1 MDIFKL
7 YKILNENTA
16 VDIFATEEIVD
27 EMAMIV
33 GDLDN
38 AIRDV
43 IEANPALDGIELKR
57 KIRAD
62 DGVRTALAGDKLH
75 DNQLNR
81 FIAKVK
87 SGAPRTAPGETP
99 TPRASAG
106 EAPSAEP
113 GVRSVSI
120 SPARRMSIIAKLDA
134 GAEPE
139 ELAARYGLEVD
150 DILDIQARAKAED
163 EGDVKDISGLR
174 QGDDD
179 FKTIEVKFPE
189 QSDRNVKDEVA
200 SKVDTLISVNSKESD
215 EEIMARLQKWIDKR
229 NEKVDI
235 TKPQHPIR
243 GSSDEQVQ
251 SAVADVKGKLDKIRK
266 SVAARKKSQ
275 WGADYGDEPKSRAD
289 TAKDLEKDFQ
299 AEESFDE
306 FSKTLSEHMKTLKS
320 TSIMR
325 YPNQIAFS
333 EEFLNKFAEEYLN
346 HTTVTEDRGVIRNL
360 EEKMIKAL
368 RMHLHEMS
376 KKKKESMMN
385 EKGKMIKCPNCGHM
399 NPPGTK
405 KCQNCGHSLQTESID
420 EKTAEKEN
428 AKERGKEYIRAID
441 GVNSVESTFLLKLN
455 NAYPF
460 KSIADATQQL
470 KKYRLSQGTK

>member
-16 VDIFATEEIVD
+16 VDIFATEEMVD

-43 IEANPALDGIELKR
+43 IEANPTLDGIELKR

-62 DGVRTALAGDKLH
+62 DGVRAALAGDKLH

-81 FIAKVK
+81 FISKVK
-87 SGAPRTAPGETP
+87 SGAPRSAPSDAEAP
-99 TPRASAG
+99 APKASAG

-113 GVRSVSI
+113 GARSVSI
-120 SPARRMSIIAKLDA
+120 SPARKMSIIAKLDA

-174 QGDDD
+174 QGDDE
-179 FKTIEVKFPE
+179 FKTIELEVPE
-189 QSDRNVKDEVA
+189 QSDRNVKDEMLAKAERMFYISPKA
-200 SKVDTLISVNSKESD
+200 SEKDV
-215 EEIMARLQKWIDKR
+215 MASLKNWAAKR
-229 NEKVDI
+229 NEKTDI
-235 TKPQHPIR
+235 TKTQHPLR
-243 GSSDEQVQ
+243 GATDEQIDNVLGSIKDQ
-251 SAVADVKGKLDKIRK
+251 LGK
-266 SVAARKKSQ
+266 ARK
-275 WGADYGDEPKSRAD
+275 GAESRKKQQFGAEVGDEEGGRAD
-289 TAKDLEKDFQ
+289 NAKDLEKEFQ

-333 EEFLNKFAEEYLN
+333 EEFLNKLAEEYLN

-405 KCQNCGHSLQTESID
+405 KCEKCGHSLES
-420 EKTAEKEN
+420 K
-428 AKERGKEYIRAID
+428 
-441 GVNSVESTFLLKLN
+441 
-455 NAYPF
+455 
-460 KSIADATQQL
+460 
-470 KKYRLSQGTK
+470 

>member
-16 VDIFATEEIVD
+16 VDIFATEEMVD

-43 IEANPALDGIELKR
+43 IEANPTLDGIELKR

-62 DGVRTALAGDKLH
+62 DGVRAALAGDKLH

-81 FIAKVK
+81 FISKVK
-87 SGAPRTAPGETP
+87 SGAPRSAPSDAEAP
-99 TPRASAG
+99 KAPSG

-113 GVRSVSI
+113 GARSVSI
-120 SPARRMSIIAKLDA
+120 SPARKMSIIAKLDA

-179 FKTIEVKFPE
+179 FKTIELEVPE
-189 QSDRNVKDEVA
+189 QSDRNVKDEILAKAERMFYISPKA
-200 SKVDTLISVNSKESD
+200 SEKDV
-215 EEIMARLQKWIDKR
+215 MASLKSWAAKR
-229 NEKVDI
+229 NEKTDI
-235 TKPQHPIR
+235 TKTQHPLR
-243 GSSDEQVQ
+243 GATDEQIDNVLGSIKDQ
-251 SAVADVKGKLDKIRK
+251 LGK
-266 SVAARKKSQ
+266 ARK
-275 WGADYGDEPKSRAD
+275 GAESRKKQQFGAEVGDEEGGRAD
-289 TAKDLEKDFQ
+289 NAKDLEKEFQ

-333 EEFLNKFAEEYLN
+333 EEFLNKLAEEYLN

-405 KCQNCGHSLQTESID
+405 KCEKCGHSLEAKSMD
-420 EKTAEKEN
+420 EERTPVGGVYPSKISGSMTRQPYGVEFTRKGSAYKKSHPFDRKVMAGTLKTN
-428 AKERGKEYIRAID
+428 RSLRSD
-441 GVNSVESTFLLKLN
+441 
-455 NAYPF
+455 
-460 KSIADATQQL
+460 
-470 KKYRLSQGTK
+470 

>member
-16 VDIFATEEIVD
+16 VDIFANEEMVD

-43 IEANPALDGIELKR
+43 VEANPNLEGNELKR

-62 DGVRTALAGDKLH
+62 DSVRAALAGDKLH

-81 FIAKVK
+81 FITKIK
-87 SGAPRTAPGETP
+87 SGAPRTAPSDTERP
-99 TPRASAG
+99 APRPSER

-113 GVRSVSI
+113 SMRSVSI
-120 SPARRMSIIAKLDA
+120 SPARKMSIIAKLDA

-139 ELAARYGLEVD
+139 ELATRYGLEVD
-150 DILDIQARAKAED
+150 DILDIQAKSKAED

-174 QGDDD
+174 QGDDE
-179 FKTIEVKFPE
+179 FKAIELDVPE
-189 QSDRNVKDEVA
+189 QSNRNVKDEILDKAQRMFYIAPKMSEKDVMVA
-200 SKVDTLISVNSKESD
+200 IKNW
-215 EEIMARLQKWIDKR
+215 AAKR
-229 NEKVDI
+229 NDKSDI
-235 TKPQHPIR
+235 TKTQHPLR
-243 GSSDEQVQ
+243 GASDEQIDNVLGSIKDQ
-251 SAVADVKGKLDKIRK
+251 LGK
-266 SVAARKKSQ
+266 ARK
-275 WGADYGDEPKSRAD
+275 GAESRKKQQFGAEMGDEEKGRAD
-289 TAKDLEKDFQ
+289 TSKDLEKEFQ
-299 AEESFDE
+299 AEESFEE

-325 YPNQIAFS
+325 YPNQISFS
-333 EEFLNKFAEEYLN
+333 EEFLNRFAEEYLN

-376 KKKKESMMN
+376 KKKKENMMN

-399 NPPGTK
+399 NPAGTK
-405 KCQNCGHSLQTESID
+405 KCENCGHSLEAKSID
-420 EKTAEKEN
+420 E
-428 AKERGKEYIRAID
+428 ERTPVGGVYPSKVSGSMTRPPYGVEWKRKGSAYKKSHPID
-441 GVNSVESTFLLKLN
+441 RKVDASTLKYNRSLRS
-455 NAYPF
+455 
-460 KSIADATQQL
+460 K
-470 KKYRLSQGTK
+470 

>member
-16 VDIFATEEIVD
+16 VDIFANEEMVD

-43 IEANPALDGIELKR
+43 IEANPNLDGLELKR
-57 KIRAD
+57 KIRSNDSVVA
-62 DGVRTALAGDKLH
+62 ALAGDKLH

-81 FIAKVK
+81 FISKVK
-87 SGAPRTAPGETP
+87 SGAPRSAPSDEP
-99 TPRASAG
+99 MAPR
-106 EAPSAEP
+106 APSAGGEEP
-113 GVRSVSI
+113 TLGKAVSV

-139 ELAARYGLEVD
+139 ELAKRYGLEVD
-150 DILDIQARAKAED
+150 DILSIQAKAKAED

-174 QGDDD
+174 QGEDD
-179 FKTIEVKFPE
+179 FKTIELEVPE
-189 QSDRNVKDEVA
+189 QSDRNVKDEILAKAERMFYIAPKTSEKDVMTSLKNWA
-200 SKVDTLISVNSKESD
+200 SKRN
-215 EEIMARLQKWIDKR
+215 DKT
-229 NEKVDI
+229 DI
-235 TKPQHPIR
+235 TKTQHPLR
-243 GSSDEQVQ
+243 GASDDQVD
-251 SAVADVKGKLDKIRK
+251 SALNSIKDQLAK
-266 SVAARKKSQ
+266 ARKNAESRKKQ
-275 WGADYGDEPKSRAD
+275 QFGAEVGDEEGGRAD
-289 TAKDLEKDFQ
+289 NAKDLEKEFQ
-299 AEESFDE
+299 AEESFEE

-333 EEFLNKFAEEYLN
+333 EEFLNKLAEEYLN

-368 RMHLHEMS
+368 RMHLHEMA
-376 KKKKESMMN
+376 KKKKSDMMN
-385 EKGKMIKCPNCGHM
+385 EKEKMIKCPNCGHM

-405 KCQNCGHSLQTESID
+405 KCENCGHSLEAKSMKEQNAPALSI
-420 EKTAEKEN
+420 
-428 AKERGKEYIRAID
+428 GK
-441 GVNSVESTFLLKLN
+441 STPKKSEPIYTPKFSIGKVSSKSN
-455 NAYPF
+455 NQSEPP
-460 KSIADATQQL
+460 
-470 KKYRLSQGTK
+470 KKKKFWGGRDVTDNPNFG